1 MNFPAELRVHRFQIE
16 LRGCG
21 AQATYVFYRR
31 GTVAGQLPVYSLPY
45 RASKA
50 TIIALLAEFAQT
62 L

>member
-31 GTVAGQLPVYSLPY
+31 GMVAGQLPVYSLPY

-50 TIIALLAEFAQT
+50 IIVALLTEYAQT

>member
-1 MNFPAELRVHRFQIE
+1 MPYVLKIKRFQIE

-31 GTVAGQLPVYSLPY
+31 GAVAGQLPVYSLPY
-45 RASKA
+45 RANKA
-50 TIIALLAEFAQT
+50 TIIALLTEFAER

>member
-1 MNFPAELRVHRFQIE
+1 MPSILKIKRFQIE

-45 RASKA
+45 RANKA
-50 TIIALLAEFAQT
+50 TIIALLTEFAER

>member
-1 MNFPAELRVHRFQIE
+1 MPYVLKIKRFQIE

-31 GTVAGQLPVYSLPY
+31 GTVAGQVPVYSLPY
-45 RASKA
+45 RANKA
-50 TIIALLAEFAQT
+50 TIIALLTEFAER

>member
-1 MNFPAELRVHRFQIE
+1 MYPAVLRIKRFQVELRDS
-16 LRGCG
+16 G
-21 AQATYVFYRR
+21 ANATYVFYRR
-31 GTVAGQLPVYSLPY
+31 GMVAGQLPVYSLPY

>member
-1 MNFPAELRVHRFQIE
+1 MPYVLKIKRFQIE

-21 AQATYVFYRR
+21 AQATYVFYRK

-45 RASKA
+45 RANKA
-50 TIIALLAEFAQT
+50 TIIALLTEFAER

>member
-1 MNFPAELRVHRFQIE
+1 MPYVLKIKRFQIE

-31 GTVAGQLPVYSLPY
+31 GTIAGQLPVYSLPY
-45 RASKA
+45 RANKA
-50 TIIALLAEFAQT
+50 TIIALLTEFAER

>member
-1 MNFPAELRVHRFQIE
+1 MPSILKIKRFQIE

>member
-1 MNFPAELRVHRFQIE
+1 MPYVLKIKRYQVE

-31 GTVAGQLPVYSLPY
+31 GTVAGQLPVYSLPF
-45 RASKA
+45 RANKN
-50 TIIALLAEFAQT
+50 TIIALLTEFAAG